1 MSRIPSFNSKLS
13 GVILSFAFSFV
24 MAAEINKEAFV
35 ELQGRLVETTSK
47 LKHVQAQIRSKE
59 AEKKRAFLTLEELG
73 SLPEGTNTYR
83 TLGKAF
89 VLEPKDELIKEQ
101 QTKAEES
108 DSAIATLVGSKEYLE
123 RQMKEVESN
132 FRELLQNSPELARQ
146 VMAMSV
152 S

>member
-1 MSRIPSFNSKLS
+1 
-13 GVILSFAFSFV
+13 
-24 MAAEINKEAFV
+24 MAVEINKEAFV

-47 LKHVQAQIRSKE
+47 LKQVQVQIRSKE
-59 AEKKRAFLTLEELG
+59 AEKKRSFLTLEELD

-83 TLGKAF
+83 ALGKAF

-108 DSAIATLVGSKEYLE
+108 DTAIAALVSSKEYLE
-123 RQMKEVESN
+123 RQMKDVESN
-132 FRELLQNSPELARQ
+132 FRELLQNSPDLARQ
-146 VMAMSV
+146 VMSMSV

>member
-1 MSRIPSFNSKLS
+1 
-13 GVILSFAFSFV
+13 

-47 LKHVQAQIRSKE
+47 LKQVQVQIRNKE
-59 AEKKRAFLTLEELG
+59 AEKKRAFLTLEELD

-89 VLEPKDELIKEQ
+89 VLEPKDDLIKEQ
-101 QTKAEES
+101 QAKAEES
-108 DSAIATLVGSKEYLE
+108 DSAIATLAGSKEYLE

-146 VMAMSV
+146 VMQMSV
-152 S
+152 T